1 MVRKRNN
8 FAWMEANKFDFLGQI
23 TADKLMPELERASTR
38 FHVTVAWVAII
49 LDPVFALTD
58 YFNIP
63 GHWQTLLI
71 MRLVVSAVTLTTLLT
86 RKKYTTPS
94 FVVALVPFFLISVQN
109 AYVYAVIDTQ
119 NLLGQNLN
127 YMALLIGAAM
137 FVLWRWYYSV
147 LMIGVSAAATGF
159 FLTQNPQ
166 VTPDYFFIHGGLLL
180 MAVGIFTVVLINT
193 RYRLVV
199 REIRA
204 RLALRISNEAI
215 RLQAEQIKSINE
227 NLEKLVQERTSEL
240 EIKNKALE
248 EAAFINAHKLRA
260 PVASILGLVGLIK
273 TTDSVDELKQINV
286 LLQDSTEKLD
296 AVVSEI
302 TRTIE
307 GEPGLT

>member
-1 MVRKRNN
+1 
-8 FAWMEANKFDFLGQI
+8 MEVNKFDFLGQI
-23 TADKLMPELERASTR
+23 SADKLMPELERASTR

-63 GHWQTLLI
+63 GDWKTLLV
-71 MRLVVSAVTLTTLLT
+71 MRLVVSAITLTTLLT
-86 RKKYTTPS
+86 RKRFKTPS
-94 FVVALVPFFLISVQN
+94 FVVALVPFFLISIQN
-109 AYVYAVIDTQ
+109 AYVYAVIDSE

-147 LMIGVSAAATGF
+147 FMIGVSALATGF
-159 FLTQNPQ
+159 FLSQNAL

-180 MAVGIFTVVLINT
+180 MAVGIFMVVLINT

-215 RLQAEQIKSINE
+215 RMQADQIKEINE
-227 NLEKLVQERTSEL
+227 NLEQLVHKRTIEL
-240 EIKNKALE
+240 ENKNKALE

-260 PVASILGLVGLIK
+260 PVASILGLVNLIR
-273 TTDSVDELKQINV
+273 TTDSANDLKQMSV

-307 GEPGLT
+307 GSAKGD

>member
-1 MVRKRNN
+1 
-8 FAWMEANKFDFLGQI
+8 
-23 TADKLMPELERASTR
+23 
-38 FHVTVAWVAII
+38 
-49 LDPVFALTD
+49 
-58 YFNIP
+58 
-63 GHWQTLLI
+63 
-71 MRLVVSAVTLTTLLT
+71 
-86 RKKYTTPS
+86 
-94 FVVALVPFFLISVQN
+94 VVALVPFFLISIQN
-109 AYVYAVIDTQ
+109 AYVYAVVDSE

-147 LMIGVSAAATGF
+147 LMIGVSALATGF
-159 FLTQNPQ
+159 FLSQNAL

-180 MAVGIFTVVLINT
+180 MAVGIFMVVLINT

-215 RLQAEQIKSINE
+215 RMQADQIKEINE
-227 NLEKLVQERTSEL
+227 NLEQLVHERTIEL
-240 EIKNKALE
+240 ENKNKALE

-260 PVASILGLVGLIK
+260 PVASILGLVTLIK
-273 TTDSVDELKQINV
+273 TTDSATDLKQMSV

-307 GEPGLT
+307 GSAKGD